1 MFARTIK
8 QLGFSSAILATMV
21 TAGCTSL
28 SGGKEP
34 QVQTFEPGKSF
45 AYNVSILSDINP
57 PKTSQLHIKDIEV
70 TKGETQN
77 LEHASTDL
85 LGVGIAGGMM
95 AFPSSFGS
103 SGMNGFMAVDLLLG
117 SVSGPPTLLMHQD
130 TTVAWFPVDQASSA
144 KDAMDKFHEMR
155 VEGVMRS
162 ITERGM
168 VPSRDDAL
176 DIQFLPWE
184 PAFHNTVIT
193 VRNFGD
199 MCKEGGKN
207 SRACVFA
214 ITTRM
219 PEVKTVTAPKEITG
233 QPYQAYLFKPKDK
246 LKRAM
251 LVMALNLKRE
261 NKEYYVIARD
271 FNELRWL
278 TKYQPDWS
286 VHYVSAP
293 KYLTSEQ
300 IKAHPEL
307 INPFPF
313 MVHKGE
319 IKLFAVERAGNE

>member
-8 QLGFSSAILATMV
+8 NLGLSSAIL
-21 TAGCTSL
+21 TAMITTGCASL

-34 QVQTFEPGKSF
+34 QVQTFELDKSF
-45 AYNVSILSDINP
+45 AYNVSVLSDINP
-57 PKTSQLHIKDIEV
+57 PKTSQLHIKDIEMA
-70 TKGETQN
+70 KSETQN
-77 LEHASTDL
+77 LEQASTDL

-103 SGMNGFMAVDLLLG
+103 SGMNGFMAVDLLRG

-144 KDAMDKFHEMR
+144 KDAMAKFHQMR

-168 VPSRDDAL
+168 VPSRGDSL
-176 DIQFLPWE
+176 DIKFLPWE
-184 PAFHNTVIT
+184 PAFHITVIT
-193 VRNFGD
+193 VRGFDD

-207 SRACVFA
+207 GRACTFTVK
-214 ITTRM
+214 TRM
-219 PEVKTVTAPKEITG
+219 PEAKTVIAPKEITG
-233 QPYQAYLFKPKDK
+233 EQYQAYLFKPKDK

-251 LVMALNLKRE
+251 LVMALNIKHD
-261 NKEYYVIARD
+261 NKEYYVHARD

-293 KYLTSEQ
+293 RYLTPEQ

-313 MVHKGE
+313 MVHKGQ
-319 IKLFAVERAGNE
+319 IKLFAVEAKKH

>member
-1 MFARTIK
+1 
-8 QLGFSSAILATMV
+8 
-21 TAGCTSL
+21 
-28 SGGKEP
+28 
-34 QVQTFEPGKSF
+34 
-45 AYNVSILSDINP
+45 
-57 PKTSQLHIKDIEV
+57 
-70 TKGETQN
+70 
-77 LEHASTDL
+77 
-85 LGVGIAGGMM
+85 M

-117 SVSGPPTLLMHQD
+117 SLSGPPTLLMHQD

-168 VPSRDDAL
+168 VPSRDDDL
-176 DIQFLPWE
+176 DIQFLPWQ

>member
-1 MFARTIK
+1 MLINKVK
-8 QLGFSSAILATMV
+8 QLSFSLVALAVPLMISGC
-21 TAGCTSL
+21 AGL
-28 SGGKEP
+28 NGGKQP
-34 QVQTFEPGKSF
+34 TAQTFEEGKSF
-45 AYNVSILSDINP
+45 AYNVAALSHINT
-57 PKTSQLHIKDIEV
+57 PKGAQPHIQDVELAQADMQTPKVSVDMI
-70 TKGETQN
+70 
-77 LEHASTDL
+77 
-85 LGVGIAGGMM
+85 GVGIAGGMM
-95 AFPSSFGS
+95 AFPSSIGS
-103 SGMNGFMAVDLLLG
+103 SGMNSFMAVDLLLG
-117 SVSGPPTLLMHQD
+117 SLSGPATLLMHQD

-184 PAFHNTVIT
+184 PAFHKTVIT

-207 SRACVFA
+207 SRACTFS

-219 PEVKTVTAPKEITG
+219 PEVKTVIAPKEITG

-261 NKEYYVIARD
+261 NKEYYVYARD

-300 IKAHPEL
+300 IKARPEL

-319 IKLFAVERAGNE
+319 IKLFAVEK